1 METSDFLFT
10 WKPDNWPYEKLR
22 ALIDAHQA
30 GQSVTEP
37 WRCSAHLQVGPG
49 KRAYL
54 FKQGASPRGIFAT
67 AEIVGPAEWNPDAKD
82 GQARHVVPLR
92 FEVLLDPTK
101 RLLISEADLLR
112 LPAPEHRWRT
122 QGSGIGLEPVVA
134 RAIDAVA
141 AREIRLP
148 APSSFADSRGTFGT
162 PEKVER
168 LVEVYARNQTLV
180 EQLKRLYDGRCQIC
194 GSAPFNGFL
203 GAIAEAHHIQW
214 LCRGGDDNLS
224 NMVLLCPNHHAAM
237 HACDPNFDRDKLEF
251 LFGTKVLPIRLDLH
265 LAADGVHRPK
275 P

>member
-10 WKPDNWPYEKLR
+10 WKPEKWPYENLR
-22 ALIDAHQA
+22 ALIDAFRA
-30 GQSVTEP
+30 GQSVTER

-54 FKQGASPRGIFAT
+54 FKQGAPPRGIFAT
-67 AEIVGPAEWNPDAKD
+67 AEIVGPAERNTDAEH
-82 GQARHVVPLR
+82 GEARYVVPLH

-122 QGSGIGLEPVVA
+122 QASGVGLEPDVA

-141 AREIRLP
+141 ARELRSLSL
-148 APSSFADSRGTFGT
+148 SSSARGSGTVAT

-168 LVEVYARNQTLV
+168 LVEVYERDQVLV
-180 EQLKRLYDGRCQIC
+180 ERLKRLYDGRCQIC
-194 GSAPFNGFL
+194 GSMPFNGLL
-203 GAIAEAHHIQW
+203 GSITEAHHIQW
-214 LCRGGDDNLS
+214 LCRGGPDILG

-237 HACDPNFDRDKLEF
+237 HACDPKFDRGKLEF
-251 LFGTKVLPIRLDLH
+251 TFAAKVLPIRLDLH
-265 LAADGVHRPK
+265 LAADEAHRAK